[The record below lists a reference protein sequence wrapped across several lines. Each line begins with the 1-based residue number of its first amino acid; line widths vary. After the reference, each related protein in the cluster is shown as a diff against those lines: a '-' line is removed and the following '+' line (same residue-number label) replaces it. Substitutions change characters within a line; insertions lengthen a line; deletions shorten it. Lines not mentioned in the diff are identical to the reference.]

1 MLQTTG
7 CAPFMR
13 NIIRG
18 HRIQIMSYEMI
29 LGAIAISAYLI
40 GSISFAIV
48 VSRLRGL
55 SDPRTFGS
63 GNPGATNV
71 LRSGD
76 KVAAALTLLGDA
88 LKGWIVVAFVA
99 STAPNYL
106 PEHLQLSAISIAAFA
121 VFLGHLF
128 PVYFKFQG
136 GKGVATAFGVLL
148 ALDVSLG
155 LLVGLIWLVVAKVGK
170 ISSLAALSAAA
181 AAPIVTLWRY
191 DLGVMFWSVLA
202 IAVLLVI
209 RHKKN
214 IEQLLKGEEKK
225 FKKS

>member
-1 MLQTTG
+1 
-7 CAPFMR
+7 
-13 NIIRG
+13 
-18 HRIQIMSYEMI
+18 MSYEMI
-29 LGAIAISAYLI
+29 LGAIGIGSYLI

-55 SDPRTFGS
+55 RDPRTFGS

-88 LKGWIVVAFVA
+88 LKGWAVVALAVA
-99 STAPNYL
+99 LVPSYL
-106 PEHLQLSAISIAAFA
+106 PQHLQIAAISIAAFA

-128 PVYFKFQG
+128 PLYFRFQG

-148 ALDVSLG
+148 ALDVWLG
-155 LLVGLIWLVVAKVGK
+155 LIVGLVWLVVAKVGR
-170 ISSLAALSAAA
+170 ISSVAALSSAA
-181 AAPIVTLWRY
+181 AAPIVTLWRH
-191 DLGVMFWSVLA
+191 DLGLMFWSVLA

-209 RHKKN
+209 RHKQN
-214 IEQLLKGEEKK
+214 IEQLIKGQEKA
-225 FKKS
+225 FKK

>member
-1 MLQTTG
+1 
-7 CAPFMR
+7 
-13 NIIRG
+13 
-18 HRIQIMSYEMI
+18 MSYEMI
-29 LGAIAISAYLI
+29 LGVIGIGSYLI

-76 KVAAALTLLGDA
+76 KIAAALTLLGDA
-88 LKGWIVVAFVA
+88 LKGWIVVVA
-99 STAPNYL
+99 VAGLAPNYL
-106 PEHLQLSAISIAAFA
+106 PAHLQMTAISIAAFA

-148 ALDVSLG
+148 ALDIWLG
-155 LLVGLIWLVVAKVGK
+155 LIVGLVWLVVAKVGR

-181 AAPIVTLWRY
+181 TAPIVTLWRH

-214 IEQLLKGEEKK
+214 IAQLLKGEEKA
-225 FKKS
+225 FKKR